1 MMNES
6 KTAWVFPGQGSQV
19 VGMGADFYQQFPIAK
34 AVFDEAEELLG
45 QKFSDLMFH
54 DADAL
59 NETYNTQPA
68 LYICSMAIFR
78 TLEQEL
84 GAISAGFLA
93 GHSLGELTA
102 LTVGNVLTFTDGL
115 KLVRERGR
123 LMAEAGEKQPGAMA
137 ALLGV
142 TAEVARQICQ
152 EAQAQS
158 GRVVVVA
165 NDNCPGQTVLSGE
178 LEAIDKAIELAQTHG
193 AKRAVKLAVSVAA
206 HSPLM
211 ASASAEF
218 NTLIDQ
224 TPMQTPTIPIYGN
237 VQALRLVDLAMI
249 RHELSLQLTETVRW
263 TESVEAMIQHGATRF
278 IEVGSGDVLTGL
290 IKRIDR
296 TVERFN
302 IDTVEKMNVFL
313 Q

>member
-1 MMNES
+1 MDWS
-6 KTAWVFPGQGSQV
+6 KTALVFPGQGSQV
-19 VGMGADFYQQFPIAK
+19 VGMGADFYQQSPVAR
-34 AVFDEAEELLG
+34 AVFDEADELLG

-59 NETYNTQPA
+59 NDTYNTQPA

-78 TLEQEL
+78 LLEHEL
-84 GAISAGFLA
+84 GSIQAGFLA

-123 LMAEAGEKQPGAMA
+123 LMAEAGEKQAGAMA

-142 TAEVARQICQ
+142 TIETARQICQ

-158 GRVVVVA
+158 GRVVVIA

-178 LEAIDKAIELAQTHG
+178 LEAIDKAIELAGQYG

-218 NTLIDQ
+218 RTLLDQ
-224 TPMQTPTIPIYGN
+224 TPMQTPTVPIYGN

-249 RHELSLQLTETVRW
+249 RHELDLQLTETVRW
-263 TESVEAMIQHGATRF
+263 TESVEAMIQHGATTF
-278 IEVGSGDVLTGL
+278 VEIGAGDVLTGL

-296 TVERFN
+296 TVERIN
-302 IDTVEKMNVFL
+302 VDKIEKIAQFL

>member
-1 MMNES
+1 MDWS
-6 KTAWVFPGQGSQV
+6 KTALVFPGQGSQV
-19 VGMGADFYQQFPIAK
+19 VGMGADFYQQSSVAR
-34 AVFDEAEELLG
+34 AVFDEADELLG

-59 NETYNTQPA
+59 DQTYNTQPA

-78 TLEQEL
+78 TLEDRL
-84 GAISAGFLA
+84 GTIQAGFLA

-102 LTVGNVLTFTDGL
+102 LTVGNVLTFPDGL
-115 KLVRERGR
+115 RLVRERGR
-123 LMAEAGEKQPGAMA
+123 LMAEAGEKQKGAMA

-142 TAEVARQICQ
+142 TVDIARQICH
-152 EAQAQS
+152 EAHEQS
-158 GRVVVVA
+158 GQVVVIA
-165 NDNCPGQTVLSGE
+165 NDNCPGQIVLSGE
-178 LEAIDKAIELAQTHG
+178 LDAIDKAIELASAYG
-193 AKRAVKLAVSVAA
+193 AKRTVKLAVSVAA

-218 NTLIDQ
+218 RSLVAQ
-224 TPMQTPTIPIYGN
+224 TPMQAPQIPIYGN

-249 RHELSLQLTETVRW
+249 RHELDLQLTETVRW
-263 TESVEAMIQHGATRF
+263 TESVQAMIEHGAETF
-278 IEVGSGDVLTGL
+278 VEIGSGDVLTGL

-296 TVERFN
+296 SVGRMN
-302 IDTVEKMNVFL
+302 IDKIEKITSFL

>member
-1 MMNES
+1 MDWLTS
-6 KTAWVFPGQGSQV
+6 ALVFPGQGSQV
-19 VGMGADFYQQFPIAK
+19 VGMGADFYQQSPVARAI
-34 AVFDEAEELLG
+34 FDEADELLG
-45 QKFSDLMFH
+45 QKFSELMFH

-59 NETYNTQPA
+59 NQTYNTQPA

-78 TLEQEL
+78 TLEHEF
-84 GAISAGFLA
+84 GPIRAGYLA

-102 LTVGNVLTFTDGL
+102 LTVGKVLTFADGL

-123 LMAEAGEKQPGAMA
+123 LMAEAGERQPGAMA
-137 ALLGV
+137 ALLGL
-142 TAEVARQICQ
+142 TAEVAQDVCRVAR
-152 EAQAQS
+152 EQS
-158 GRVVVVA
+158 KRVVVVA

-178 LEAIDKAIELAQTHG
+178 HEAIDRAIELATQHG

-218 NTLIDQ
+218 SALVEQ

-249 RHELSLQLTETVRW
+249 RHELDLQLTETVRW
-263 TESVEAMIQHGATRF
+263 TESVQAMIRHGATRF
-278 IEVGSGDVLTGL
+278 IEIGSGDVLTGL

-296 TVERFN
+296 SVERLN
-302 IDTVEKMNVFL
+302 IDKIDKIAQL
-313 Q
+313 LS

>member
-1 MMNES
+1 MDWS
-6 KTAWVFPGQGSQV
+6 KTALVFPGQGSQV
-19 VGMGADFYQQFPIAK
+19 VGMGADFYQQSPVAR
-34 AVFDEAEELLG
+34 AVFDEADELLG

-59 NETYNTQPA
+59 NDTYNTQPA

-78 TLEQEL
+78 LLEHEL
-84 GAISAGFLA
+84 GSIQAGFLA

-123 LMAEAGEKQPGAMA
+123 LMAEAGEKQAGAMA

-142 TAEVARQICQ
+142 TIETARQICQ

-158 GRVVVVA
+158 GRVVVIA

-178 LEAIDKAIELAQTHG
+178 LEAIDKAIELAGQYG

-218 NTLIDQ
+218 RTLLDQ
-224 TPMQTPTIPIYGN
+224 TPMQTPAVPIYGN

-249 RHELSLQLTETVRW
+249 RHELDLQLTETVRW
-263 TESVEAMIQHGATRF
+263 TESVEAMIQHGATTF
-278 IEVGSGDVLTGL
+278 VEIGAGDVLTGL

-296 TVERFN
+296 TVERIN
-302 IDTVEKMNVFL
+302 VDKIEKIAQFL